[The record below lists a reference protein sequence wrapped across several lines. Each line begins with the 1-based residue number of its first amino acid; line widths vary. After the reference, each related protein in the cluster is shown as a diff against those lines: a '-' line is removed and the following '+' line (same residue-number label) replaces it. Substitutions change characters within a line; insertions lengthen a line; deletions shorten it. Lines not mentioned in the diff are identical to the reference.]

1 MSLSL
6 HYLEE
11 AKIEELAHEYERQ
24 GYSVSKNHRDA
35 DVVYDLVAN
44 NGQRKVAIEVQA
56 RAALAG
62 RADQITRQ
70 REVAQKHGYNFQL
83 FIVNP
88 PLEKQIVFEEINT
101 LLFQYFIDHIP
112 DALDQLSSHTSIDH
126 VGRVEISAI
135 TVTRAGVHVAGT
147 GMVEVTLEYGSGEN
161 RDGMSWSTSFPF
173 DFAIAINHQFEI
185 VEIEN
190 LAFDTSSFDG

>member
-6 HYLEE
+6 RYLEE

-24 GYSVSKNHRDA
+24 GYSVSKDHRDA

-62 RADQITRQ
+62 RAEQITRQ

-88 PLEKQIVFEEINT
+88 PLEKKIVFEELDL
-101 LLFQYFIDHIP
+101 LLFQHFVNQIP
-112 DALDQLSSHTSIDH
+112 EALDQLSSRTTIDN
-126 VGRVEISAI
+126 VKRLEISAI
-135 TVTRAGVHVAGT
+135 TVTREGFHLTGV
-147 GMVEVTLEYGSGEN
+147 GMVEVTLAYGTGEG
-161 RDGMSWSTSFPF
+161 RDGISWEASFPF
-173 DFAIAINHQFEI
+173 DFAMSINQQFDI
-185 VEIEN
+185 VEVEN
-190 LAFDTSSFDG
+190 LAFDTSGFDE